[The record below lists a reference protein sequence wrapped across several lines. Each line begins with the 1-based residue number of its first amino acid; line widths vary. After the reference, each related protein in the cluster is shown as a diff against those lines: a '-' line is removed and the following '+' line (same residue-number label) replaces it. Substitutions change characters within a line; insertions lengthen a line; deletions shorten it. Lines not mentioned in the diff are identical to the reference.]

1 MRFFF
6 YYFLFR
12 IFLGNPLLA
21 LIILYLLYL
30 LIDRRFI
37 GLFPDF
43 LGPFKRKSRIKGLEE
58 QVKINPANV
67 DAYRELGQLYL
78 EGKNYNQAVKC
89 FEKCLAK
96 MNDYAD
102 IHFGLGK
109 GLFLM
114 GRKDEGSVEIL
125 KALQINPKIGYG
137 EPYIYLLENQLT
149 NNKNDSEKIANYIQK
164 IRQFG
169 TPEILY
175 KGGSHLYSYDQ
186 VKAKELLQE
195 ALNTYKAIPG
205 NFRKIHRRWA
215 FLTRLKLLG
224 K

>member
-6 YYFLFR
+6 YYLVFRVFLH
-12 IFLGNPLLA
+12 NPLLT
-21 LIILYLLYL
+21 LIILGVIYLLV
-30 LIDRRFI
+30 DRRFI

-43 LGPFKRKSRIKGLEE
+43 LRPFKRKQRIRELEE

-67 DAYRELGQLYL
+67 NAYRELGQLYM
-78 EGKNYNQAVKC
+78 EGKNYLSAVNS
-89 FEKCLAK
+89 FEKCLDK
-96 MNDYAD
+96 MNEYAD

-109 GLFLM
+109 GLYLL
-114 GRKDEGSVEIL
+114 GRNEEGTEEMQ
-125 KALQINPKIGYG
+125 KALNINPKIGYG
-137 EPYIYLLENQLT
+137 EPYIYLLENQLANE
-149 NNKNDSEKIANYIQK
+149 NNGEKINNYIQK

-175 KGGSHLYSYDQ
+175 KGGIKLYKYDQ
-186 VKAKELLQE
+186 IKAKELLQE
-195 ALNTYKAIPG
+195 GLNTYQVIPR
-205 NFRKIHRRWA
+205 NFRKVHRRWA

>member
-6 YYFLFR
+6 YYLIFR

-21 LIILYLLYL
+21 LLILTVLYLLV
-30 LIDRRFI
+30 DRRFI

-43 LGPFKRKSRIKGLEE
+43 LRPFKRKSRIKELEE

-67 DAYRELGQLYL
+67 DAYRELGLLYL
-78 EGKNYNQAVKC
+78 EGKNYFNAVKS
-89 FEKCLAK
+89 FEKCLDK
-96 MNDYAD
+96 MNEYAD

-109 GLFLM
+109 ALYFQ
-114 GRKDEGSVEIL
+114 GRKEQGSEEML
-125 KALQINPKIGYG
+125 KALDINPKIGYG
-137 EPYIYLLENQLT
+137 EPYIYLLENQLET
-149 NNKNDSEKIANYIQK
+149 ERNLETINDYIEK

-175 KGGSHLYSYDQ
+175 KGGKQLLKYDDE
-186 VKAKELLQE
+186 KATQLLRE
-195 ALNTYKAIPG
+195 ALNTYRVIPG
-205 NFRKIHRRWA
+205 NFRKVHRRWA
-215 FLTRLKLLG
+215 LLARLKLLG